1 MWRRNRR
8 SKTRPSPAQA
18 RSPARRRAG
27 GHAPARRPWE
37 RVEKVFVPCWTKL
50 LTAPIICERVQKLQ
64 RRIPM
69 ELYFAP
75 LACSM
80 SARIA
85 LAEAGADIN
94 LVEVDTRVGRI
105 VATGE
110 DYRAVNLLGYVPAL
124 RLDDGTVLTENSA
137 ILQYIAEQYPDAQ
150 LAPPAADR
158 VGRAKLRQWLSFISA
173 ELHKGL
179 MTPLLGD
186 KTPPEVKAWT
196 VAKYA
201 PRLAYLDAKLKDR
214 EFLLDRFSVADGY
227 LTTVLNWTRATPQ
240 IDLAVYPN
248 VKAYLERMR
257 ARPSVAAALATEV
270 PLFHAEVAR
279 RRAA

>member
-1 MWRRNRR
+1 
-8 SKTRPSPAQA
+8 
-18 RSPARRRAG
+18 
-27 GHAPARRPWE
+27 
-37 RVEKVFVPCWTKL
+37 
-50 LTAPIICERVQKLQ
+50 
-64 RRIPM
+64 M

-85 LAEAGADIN
+85 LAEAGAAIN
-94 LVEVDTRVGRI
+94 LVEVDTKAGRVL
-105 VATGE
+105 ATGD
-110 DYRAVNLLGYVPAL
+110 DYRAINPLGYVPAL

-137 ILQYIAEQYPDAQ
+137 ILQYIADQYPEAK
-150 LAPPAADR
+150 LAPPASDR
-158 VGRAKLRQWLSFISA
+158 VGRAKLRQWLSFISS

-196 VAKYA
+196 LNKYG
-201 PRLAYLDAKLKDR
+201 PRLAHLDAKLKGRD
-214 EFLLDRFSVADGY
+214 FLLDRFSVADGY

-240 IDLAVYPN
+240 IDLSVYSN
-248 VKAYLERMR
+248 VRAYLERMR
-257 ARPSVAAALATEV
+257 ARPSVASALATEM

-279 RRAA
+279 RKAA

>member
-1 MWRRNRR
+1 
-8 SKTRPSPAQA
+8 
-18 RSPARRRAG
+18 
-27 GHAPARRPWE
+27 
-37 RVEKVFVPCWTKL
+37 
-50 LTAPIICERVQKLQ
+50 
-64 RRIPM
+64 M

-85 LAEAGADIN
+85 LNEAGAAIN
-94 LVEVDTRVGRI
+94 LIEVDTQAGRI

-110 DYRAVNLLGYVPAL
+110 DYRAVNPLGYVPAL
-124 RLDDGTVLTENSA
+124 KLDDGTVLTENSA
-137 ILQYIAEQYPDAQ
+137 ILQYIADHYPEAQ
-150 LAPPAADR
+150 LAPPASDR
-158 VGRAKLRQWLSFISA
+158 VGRAKLRQWLSFIGA

-186 KTPPEVKAWT
+186 KTPAEVKAWT
-196 VAKYA
+196 LNKYA
-201 PRLAYLDAKLKDR
+201 PRLAYLDAQLKDR

-240 IDLAVYPN
+240 IDLSVYPN

-257 ARPSVAAALATEV
+257 ARPSVAAALATEI
-270 PLFHAEVAR
+270 PLFQAEVTR
-279 RRAA
+279 RKAA

>member
-1 MWRRNRR
+1 
-8 SKTRPSPAQA
+8 
-18 RSPARRRAG
+18 
-27 GHAPARRPWE
+27 
-37 RVEKVFVPCWTKL
+37 
-50 LTAPIICERVQKLQ
+50 
-64 RRIPM
+64 M
-69 ELYFAP
+69 ELFFAP

-85 LAEAGADIN
+85 LNEAGAAIS
-94 LVEVDTRVGRI
+94 LTEVDTHARRVLS
-105 VATGE
+105 TGE
-110 DYRAVNLLGYVPAL
+110 DYRAINPLGYVPAL

-137 ILQYIAEQYPDAQ
+137 ILQHIADQYPEAE
-150 LAPPAADR
+150 LAPRASDR

-196 VAKYA
+196 VGRYA
-201 PRLAYLDAKLKDR
+201 SRLAYLDEKLKGR

-227 LTTVLNWTRATPQ
+227 LATVLNWTRATPE
-240 IDLAVYPN
+240 IDLSSYPN

-257 ARPSVAAALATEV
+257 ARPSVAGALATEI
-270 PLFHAEVAR
+270 PLFQAEVAR
-279 RRAA
+279 RKAA

>member
-1 MWRRNRR
+1 
-8 SKTRPSPAQA
+8 
-18 RSPARRRAG
+18 
-27 GHAPARRPWE
+27 
-37 RVEKVFVPCWTKL
+37 
-50 LTAPIICERVQKLQ
+50 
-64 RRIPM
+64 M

-85 LAEAGADIN
+85 LTEAGTAIN
-94 LVEVDTRVGRI
+94 LVEVDTKAGRI
-105 VATGE
+105 LATGE

-137 ILQYIAEQYPDAQ
+137 ILQYIAEQYPEAQ
-150 LAPPAADR
+150 LAPPASDR
-158 VGRAKLRQWLSFISA
+158 VGRAKLRQWLSFISS

-196 VAKYA
+196 LNKYS
-201 PRLAYLDAKLKDR
+201 PRLAYLDAKLKDGQ
-214 EFLLDRFSVADGY
+214 FLLDRFSVADGY

-240 IDLAVYPN
+240 IDLSLYPN

-257 ARPSVAAALATEV
+257 ARPSVAAALATEI

-279 RRAA
+279 RKAA